1 MHKSAHGELH
11 EARAANAQEGIWA
24 QEEDEVEELR

>member
-1 MHKSAHGELH
+1 MHKSAYGELH
-11 EARAANAQEGIWA
+11 GARAENAQEGICA